1 MLTTISLFFFPQWC
15 LLQTLLFSSIYLK
28 MLKQSLCHII
38 IIGSDIAKAVAL
50 VNSDHHSYL
59 KNVFACCL
67 ILKVAWDQQHA
78 RSGDLQEVKRKSLS
92 NL

>member
-1 MLTTISLFFFPQWC
+1 M
-15 LLQTLLFSSIYLK
+15 LQTFLFSSIYLE

-38 IIGSDIAKAVAL
+38 ITVSGIVKAVAL

-59 KNVFACCL
+59 KNVFACYL
-67 ILKVAWDQQHA
+67 MSKVAWDQQHA